1 MLKKLINPALLLI
14 LIVGLAPFH
23 AWAETPEWLRAASRQ
38 TMKNYADHVDAV
50 VLMQEDETRVSD
62 KGEIVEHG
70 RVVFRILRPEGRKYA
85 TFAIDYSN
93 DTKVTSLRGWSVTA
107 KGQEY
112 EAKEKDAIEH
122 NLSTYEIYSDA
133 KEKIL
138 HVSGADVGSFVGFE
152 FERKHRPFIF
162 GDAWGFQGTI
172 PTEHAKY
179 TLRMPSGWEIDT
191 HWVNYPDQKPSVQGE
206 IYTWELT
213 DIPAIELEYNQPPY
227 QALAGRMTVSMI
239 SEKFK
244 SQTYRNWSELGA
256 WNAQLM
262 AGVFDSSSPLQQKVT
277 EIAPPSM
284 PLLDRMKALSRFAQK
299 DIRYAAIEIGIGGI
313 KPHQASDVFTH
324 RYGDCKD
331 KAALLKT
338 MLNQIGVKSYLM
350 PISTERG
357 VFNDKSPASMG
368 FNHVILAIQLP
379 DSVSRKDLSSI
390 YVHPKLGDLLIF
402 DPTSEYVPF
411 GYLPYFEQD
420 NYALL
425 LTESGGELIHLPV
438 SSPELNQIKRIAK
451 LNLLPDGTLQ
461 GEVEE
466 TRSGFFASEGRGF
479 EEASMQDRKKAIEH
493 YLGRTVT
500 NVQVDSFDLANVDK
514 IDQDLVLRYKF
525 TAGHYAKNAGA
536 LLLVRPRVMGEMAGA
551 YDSSKPRHYAYE
563 FEAPFIRSDE
573 VQITLPDGFLVD
585 ELPEPAKASFGF
597 GDYTSKTEKVGNTLK
612 YTRQYRMQ
620 TTLVPLD
627 KVGDLRKM
635 FSQINLDEKNMA
647 VLKKAN

>member
-1 MLKKLINPALLLI
+1 MLKKLISPALL
-14 LIVGLAPFH
+14 LIVGLAPYH
-23 AWAETPEWLRAASRQ
+23 ACAETPEWLRAASRAPAR
-38 TMKNYADHVDAV
+38 TYADTVNAV
-50 VLMQEDETRVSD
+50 MLMREKEITVTD
-62 KGEIVEHG
+62 KGEIYDHV
-70 RVVFRILRPEGRKYA
+70 RVAYRILRPEGRDYG
-85 TFAIDYSN
+85 THGISYSN
-93 DTKVTSLRGWSVTA
+93 ESKIGSLKGWSITA

-112 EAKEKDAIEH
+112 EAKEKDAIER
-122 NLSTYEIYSDA
+122 NLSTYEVYSDDKA
-133 KEKIL
+133 KIL
-138 HVSGADVGSFVGFE
+138 HVSGSDVGSVVGFE
-152 FERKHRPFIF
+152 YEQKHRPFIF
-162 GDAWGFQGTI
+162 DDSWYFQDEI
-172 PTEHAKY
+172 PVERASYRLRLPSNWEFLAHWINFTEQQPVA
-179 TLRMPSGWEIDT
+179 
-191 HWVNYPDQKPSVQGE
+191 QGGV
-206 IYTWELT
+206 YTWELK
-213 DIPAIELEYNQPPY
+213 DIPAIEHELNRPPY
-227 QALAGRMTVSMI
+227 RALAGRMTVSFV

-244 SQTYRNWSELGA
+244 AQTYRNWSELGS

-262 AGVFDSSSPLQQKVT
+262 AGVFDASSPLQQKVQ
-277 EIAPPSM
+277 EIAPASM

-299 DIRYAAIEIGIGGI
+299 DIRYAAIEIGIGGL
-313 KPHQASDVFTH
+313 KPHQASDVFAH

-357 VFNDKSPASMG
+357 VFTDKSPASMG
-368 FNHVILAIQLP
+368 FDHVILAIQLP

-425 LTESGGELIHLPV
+425 LTETGGELIHLPV
-438 SSPELNQIKRIAK
+438 SSPELNQVKRTAK

-479 EEASMQDRKKAIEH
+479 EEASLQDRKKAIEH

-500 NVQVDSFDLANVDK
+500 NVQVDSFDLVNVDK
-514 IDQDLVLRYKF
+514 IDQDLVLHYKF

-551 YDSSKPRHYAYE
+551 FDGSKPRRYAYE

-585 ELPEPAKASFGF
+585 ELPEPAKASFAF
-597 GDYTSKTEKVGNTLK
+597 GDYASKTEKVGNILK
-612 YTRQYRMQ
+612 YTRQYKMH

-627 KVGDLRKM
+627 KIGDLKKM

-647 VLKKAN
+647 VLKKGN